1 MTGTMITI
9 RIPGALRRYTD
20 NQASIQSSGETV
32 SQALNSACIQ
42 FPDLKGQLFDA
53 SEQVRRFV
61 NIYANEEDIRYLSG
75 LDTPVSA
82 GDVIT
87 LIPAI
92 AGG

>member
-9 RIPGALRRYTD
+9 RIPGAPRRYTD
-20 NQASIQSSGETV
+20 NQASIQSSGVTV

-42 FPDLKGQLFDA
+42 FPDLKDQLFDA
-53 SEQVRRFV
+53 AEQVRRFV

-75 LDTPVSA
+75 LDTPLSS

>member
-1 MTGTMITI
+1 MITI

-20 NQASIQSSGETV
+20 NQAAIQSSGETV

-42 FPDLKGQLFDA
+42 FPNLKGQLFDA

-75 LDTPVSA
+75 LDTPLSS
-82 GDVIT
+82 GDVIS

>member
-1 MTGTMITI
+1 
-9 RIPGALRRYTD
+9 
-20 NQASIQSSGETV
+20 
-32 SQALNSACIQ
+32 
-42 FPDLKGQLFDA
+42 
-53 SEQVRRFV
+53 V